1 MKKLIIF
8 LVLCFVGWQVY
19 TKYLSHQPM
28 TVLKQQVSNVSQPT
42 PNSQNESSLSST
54 FKCDGRTYCSQMK
67 SCAEATFFL
76 KNCPNVKMDGNN
88 DGIPCEKQWCK

>member
-28 TVLKQQVSNVSQPT
+28 TALKQQVSNVSQPT
-42 PNSQNESSLSST
+42 LISQINFSKKPN
-54 FKCDGRTYCSQMK
+54 C
-67 SCAEATFFL
+67 
-76 KNCPNVKMDGNN
+76 
-88 DGIPCEKQWCK
+88 